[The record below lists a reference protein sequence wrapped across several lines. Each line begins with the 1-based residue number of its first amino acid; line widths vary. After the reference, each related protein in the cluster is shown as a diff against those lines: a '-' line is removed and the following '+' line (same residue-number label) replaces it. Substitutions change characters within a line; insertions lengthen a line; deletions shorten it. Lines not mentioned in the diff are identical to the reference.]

1 MLGVALFG
9 VGELEEH
16 AAALVVGVV
25 GETAEQ
31 RAAGEL
37 VGVHVLDA
45 LQPLGVEAGGR
56 HGVTVPSS

>member
-16 AAALVVGVV
+16 GAALLVGVV
-25 GETAEQ
+25 GEAAEQ
-31 RAAGEL
+31 RAAGHL

-45 LQPLGVEAGGR
+45 LEPLRVESRRR
-56 HGVTVPSS
+56 HGVTVSSS